1 MAKDRLSGKLAVILH
16 ADVAGSTELV
26 QQDKELAHERIQDT
40 FRRFSVIIEKYQGN
54 VLELRGDALLAE
66 FEHAADAVSAALS
79 FQINHAGYNSKI
91 NDDLCP
97 AVRVGIAMGEVVIAD
112 NTVTGAG
119 VVQAQ
124 RVEQLAVSGGVCIT
138 AAIQEALPK
147 RMPFD
152 LENLGEN
159 LLKGFDYPVRV
170 FRVELRSGESIP
182 PPQKSSQLEASPKTP
197 KLVVGIIVI
206 ALFIVGGTAYWL
218 KTQVPR
224 EEPASVKSMAYPLP
238 DKPSIVVLPFT
249 NMSDDPKQEYFADG
263 MTEDLITDLS
273 KISGLFVIAR
283 NSSFSYKGH
292 QVKVRQVAE
301 ELGVRYVMEGSVRR
315 AGNQVRINAQLI
327 DSTTGGHVWAER
339 YDSSLKDVFALQDK
353 VSRSIVTALAVN
365 LTAREQDWQA
375 RKETDSP
382 EAYDAFLRGW
392 ARYLLHTPDDF
403 AKAIPYLENAIKLDP
418 NYGRAHATLA
428 AVYWEGLDSLWAK
441 SFGVSNNEAYDK
453 AKHHLEEA
461 LIHPTPFAYRM
472 AAKVNDHGGRWDD
485 AMVEAKRAIA
495 LDTNNPN
502 GHVAMG
508 RLLVKVGR
516 PAEGLEF
523 IETAIRLDPRS
534 DYLYR
539 QGDAQFHLERYEEA
553 AATLLRATKRNP
565 ADEWN
570 FFLLAAA
577 YGQLG
582 REQEAR
588 SAIETFNNIRIETL
602 QRPYTLADIDYWT
615 FKQSAERERLRNGL
629 RKAGLRGG
637 ETVPQLKSLT
647 SVVLRSLFP
656 GNTATGDTAFG
667 GGGHVYHVPDGKLLI
682 RTFDGQTDQGTWEII
697 DDGQFCRQWSNFG
710 DGKQTC
716 FIFFA
721 QMSEYEYWHA
731 DGSRMLGSFKLRLGN
746 PENL

>member
-1 MAKDRLSGKLAVILH
+1 MAKDRLAGTLAVILH
-16 ADVAGSTELV
+16 ADIAGSTTLV
-26 QQDKELAHERIQDT
+26 QQDKQLAHERIQDT
-40 FRRFSVIIEKYQGN
+40 FRRFSDTIEKYQGQ

-66 FEHAADAVSAALS
+66 FEHAYDAVSAALS
-79 FQINHAGYNSKI
+79 FQVDHAYYIDRLK
-91 NDDLCP
+91 DDLRP
-97 AVRVGIAMGEVVIAD
+97 TVRVGIAMGEVIIAD
-112 NTVTGAG
+112 STVTGAG

-124 RVEQLAVSGGVCIT
+124 RVEQLADPGGVCVT
-138 AAIQEALPK
+138 AAIQEALSK
-147 RMPFD
+147 TMPLD
-152 LENLGEN
+152 LENLGEKS
-159 LLKGFDYPVRV
+159 LKGFDFPVRV

-182 PPQKSSQLEASPKTP
+182 PPQEGSQPEASPKTP

-206 ALFIVGGTAYWL
+206 ALVIVGGTVYWF

-365 LTAREQDWQA
+365 LTAGERDRQA
-375 RKETDSP
+375 REETDSP

-392 ARYLLHTPDDF
+392 ARYLLHTPDDY

-441 SFGVSNNEAYDK
+441 SFGVSNNEAYNK

-461 LIHPTPFAYRM
+461 LIHPTPLAYRM
-472 AAKVNDHGGRWDD
+472 AAKVHDHGGRWDE

-502 GHVAMG
+502 GYVAMG
-508 RLLVKVGR
+508 RLLVKVGQ

-523 IETAIRLDPRS
+523 IETAMRLDPRS

-565 ADEWN
+565 GDEWN

-588 SAIETFNNIRIETL
+588 SAIETFNNMRLEAL

-656 GNTATGDTAFG
+656 GNTATGDTEFG

-682 RTFDGQTDQGTWEII
+682 RTFNGQTDQGTWEII
-697 DDGQFCRQWSNFG
+697 DDGQFCRQWKNFG

-721 QMSEYEYWHA
+721 KMGEYEYWHA
-731 DGSRMLGSFKLRLGN
+731 DGSRMLGIFKLRLGN